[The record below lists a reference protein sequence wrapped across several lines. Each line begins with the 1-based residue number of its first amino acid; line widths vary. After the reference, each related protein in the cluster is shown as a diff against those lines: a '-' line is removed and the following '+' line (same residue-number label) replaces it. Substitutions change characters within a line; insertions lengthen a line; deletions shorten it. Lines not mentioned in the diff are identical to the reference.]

1 MPLGVGAQS
10 RAFHWSRTRLA
21 DSILVC
27 LVREETAVGVN

>member
-10 RAFHWSRTRLA
+10 RAFHWSRTLA